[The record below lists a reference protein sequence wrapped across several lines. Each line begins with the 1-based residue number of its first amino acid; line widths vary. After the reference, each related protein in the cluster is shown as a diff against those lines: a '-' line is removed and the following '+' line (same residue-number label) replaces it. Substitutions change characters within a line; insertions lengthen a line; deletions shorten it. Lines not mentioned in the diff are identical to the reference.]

1 MIKIIDRALDEIARA
16 FLITANML
24 LLSMLAINVINILSR
39 VVRDEAFVWV
49 FPWTGVL
56 FTWTVFIGIY
66 VVYRRGQDVSLDI
79 VTRRFPKRVAQA
91 VDIVVTAII
100 LVLIGIVL
108 YQAPTLVP
116 RQVGRIDFVGIQRYW
131 LSIPL
136 FVSFALVAIH
146 FVLRI
151 VKLIATDPSAGVM
164 PDPAQEEGGL
174 RE

>member
-1 MIKIIDRALDEIARA
+1 MIKAIDRALDEIARA
-16 FLITANML
+16 FLIVANVL
-24 LLSMLAINVINILSR
+24 LLGMLAINVINILSR
-39 VVRDEAFVWV
+39 IVRDKAFVWV

-79 VTRRFPKRVAQA
+79 VTRRFSNRVARA
-91 VDIVVTAII
+91 VDIVVTAIVLLLI
-100 LVLIGIVL
+100 GLVLH
-108 YQAPTLVP
+108 QAPTLVP

-136 FVSFALVAIH
+136 FVSFGLVAIH

-151 VKLIATDPSAGVM
+151 VKLIAADSSTGVR
-164 PDPAQEEGGL
+164 PDPPREEGGL